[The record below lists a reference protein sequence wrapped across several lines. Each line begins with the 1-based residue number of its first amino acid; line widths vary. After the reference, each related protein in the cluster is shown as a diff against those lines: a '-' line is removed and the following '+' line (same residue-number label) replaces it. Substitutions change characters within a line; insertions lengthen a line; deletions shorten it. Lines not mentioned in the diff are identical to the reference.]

1 MAYTPEL
8 SKKGSGILRRFA
20 WATGKPMTKASEE
33 LLEYLPHIVNKQ
45 VICEQCKD
53 KSFCNQCAFFGERKE
68 VSTLM
73 MSVCEE
79 NK

>member
-33 LLEYLPHIVNKQ
+33 LLAYLPHIVNNRL
-45 VICEQCKD
+45 VCSQCKD
-53 KSFCNQCAFFGERKE
+53 KSFCNQCAFFGAPKE